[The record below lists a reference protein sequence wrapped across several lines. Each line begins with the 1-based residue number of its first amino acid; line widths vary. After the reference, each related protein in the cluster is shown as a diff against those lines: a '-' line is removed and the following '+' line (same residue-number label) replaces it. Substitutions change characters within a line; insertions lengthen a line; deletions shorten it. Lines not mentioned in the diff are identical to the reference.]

1 MTRMTRRHLLTTGAA
16 ATATTLLT
24 NVAEAKPYDPMPKK
38 WDETVDVLVV
48 GSGFAGLAAACQAA
62 EDGAKVL
69 VVEKMRTPGGNSIIN
84 GGIFGVPRTPMQL
97 KMGITDSPELLAE
110 DIIREGGGL
119 NNPEKVK
126 LMASRAFD
134 TWQWTVDKLGVE
146 YVQERVAAEGGHS
159 VPRCA
164 VIKNGSGSGIVTKQL
179 EYAKKL
185 GVEVRL
191 RTYVDEIIRD
201 ADGRVKG
208 LKVYP
213 NYSFPKAPTGEA
225 RYIRARRAVVLC
237 HGGFGADVNYR
248 MKFDPKLT
256 ARFDTTNQPG
266 ATSELWRESSRIGC
280 NMIQSDWIQCGPW
293 NSPEEKG
300 MGIALYFAQGSSA
313 NYGVWINCKTG
324 KRFIN
329 ELANRKVRADAII
342 EAGNRGEQCIALAP
356 QWAVDLTLKVS
367 RPGLIEKMLER
378 NVVHKFETL
387 AAVAEAYHIPLEA
400 LRQTL
405 KDYNDDL
412 ANPKPN
418 AEGKALDRMG
428 RYFYPKARPLNEADG
443 PWYVSIMSPKVHH
456 TMGGIE
462 TGLDGHAIDVK
473 TDKPIPGLF
482 AAGESTGGVH
492 GAVRL
497 GSCATLDCLVNGRIA
512 GAAAAK
518 ETPWA

>member
-1 MTRMTRRHLLTTGAA
+1 MSISRRRFVGNSLA
-16 ATATTLLT
+16 ATLLG
-24 NVAEAKPYDPMPKK
+24 AGSLSARAACSDPLPAK

-62 EDGAKVL
+62 ELGAKALVL
-69 VVEKMRTPGGNSIIN
+69 EKMRTAGGNSIIN
-84 GGIFGVPRTPMQL
+84 GGIFGVPGTPMQK
-97 KMGITDSPELLAE
+97 KMGIKDSPELLAE

-119 NNPEKVK
+119 NNVEKVK
-126 LMASRAFD
+126 YMAEHALE

-146 YVQERVAAEGGHS
+146 YIEDRVSAEGGHT

-164 VIKNGSGSGIVTKQL
+164 IIKNGSGSGIVLKQL

-208 LKVYP
+208 LKVYEG
-213 NYSFPKAPTGEA
+213 YAFPKAPKGKPK
-225 RYIRARRAVVLC
+225 YIAARRAVVLC

-248 MKFDPKLT
+248 TKFDPKLT
-256 ARFDTTNQPG
+256 DRFDTTNQPG
-266 ATSELWRESSRIGC
+266 AMSELWRESSRIGC
-280 NMIQSDWIQCGPW
+280 NLLQSDWIQCGPW

-300 MGIALYFAQGSSA
+300 MGIALYYAQGTAAS
-313 NYGVWINCKTG
+313 YGLWINCKSG

-329 ELANRKVRADAII
+329 ELANRKERADAII
-342 EAGNRGEQCIALAP
+342 EAGNRGERCIAIAP
-356 QWAVDLTLKVS
+356 QWAVDATLKVS
-367 RPGLIEKMLER
+367 RPGLFEKQLER
-378 NVVHKFETL
+378 GVVHRFDTL
-387 AAVAEAYHIPLEA
+387 EALASAYEVPLEA
-400 LRQTL
+400 LRKTI
-405 KDYNDDL
+405 DEYNTDMKSPAID
-412 ANPKPN
+412 ASGRKV
-418 AEGKALDRMG
+418 DRMG
-428 RYFYPKARPLNEADG
+428 RYFYPKARPLVEAEG
-443 PWYVSIMSPKVHH
+443 PWYASIMSPKVHH
-456 TMGGIE
+456 CMGGIE
-462 TGLDGHAIDVK
+462 TAFDGHCIDVK
-473 TDKPIPGLF
+473 SDKPIAGLF

-518 ETPWA
+518 EPAWM